1 MRHLDVSTLLP
12 GLYFGEPIELVV
24 RLIFIAWGSVLLY
37 LAIKKGVEPLL
48 LLPIG
53 LGMVLANIP
62 GIHLAKYIC
71 SDIAGS
77 LPESFKGFE
86 GLVNVVDFGSSIR
99 ICSPESTSFL
109 GWVYHLVVRS
119 EIGPILIFVGIG
131 ALSDFRALLAFPVGA
146 LIGSAAQL
154 GITVVTFTALAL
166 GFRLNEAMAIGIV
179 GGADGPT
186 TIYTAVNIAPHLV
199 GPLTIAVYSYI
210 ALVPVIQPPIIR
222 VLVPRRY
229 RAVEMPKPPAEIPT
243 TRILVFWLATLVIVG
258 ALVPAAFPLVA
269 ALALGNTVKELSSRF
284 GEVERYFKTMA
295 DPLLD
300 IATILTMLGVG
311 ATLSYDFLG
320 QYVLE
325 RTADAYLGFIFKAFT
340 ILALGLIAFVV
351 STVGGIL
358 FAWVLYTV
366 TKGKVNPVVG
376 CAGVSAVPIAARV
389 AQREAQLVKPGL
401 YILFH
406 ALGPN
411 VAGVIGTAI
420 VAGYY
425 ISYIKNFWTP

>member
-1 MRHLDVSTLLP
+1 VRSLDIGTLLP
-12 GLYFGEPIELVV
+12 GLYFGEPTELVV
-24 RLIFIAWGSVLLY
+24 RLIFIVWGSVLLY
-37 LAIKKGVEPLL
+37 LAIKRGVEPLL

-62 GIHLAKYIC
+62 GIHLARYVC
-71 SDIAGS
+71 SDIAGG
-77 LPESFKGFE
+77 LPEGYKGLE
-86 GLVNVVDFGSSIR
+86 GLVNVIDFGSSIR
-99 ICSPESTSFL
+99 ICSPESTSLL

-131 ALSDFRALLAFPVGA
+131 ALSDFRALLAFPIGA

-166 GFRLNEAMAIGIV
+166 GFRLNEAMAIGVV

-222 VLVPRRY
+222 ALVPRRY
-229 RAVEMPKPPAEIPT
+229 RAVEMPRPPTEIPAS
-243 TRILVFWLATLVIVG
+243 RILVFWLVTLAIVG
-258 ALVPAAFPLVA
+258 ALVPAAFPLIA
-269 ALALGNTVKELSSRF
+269 ALALGNIVKEISSKF

-325 RTADAYLGFIFKAFT
+325 RTAEAYLSFIVKAFT
-340 ILALGLIAFVV
+340 ILALGLIAFAV
-351 STVGGIL
+351 STVGGVL
-358 FAWVLYTV
+358 LAWLLYAV
-366 TKGKVNPVVG
+366 TRGKVNPVIG

-401 YILFH
+401 YVLFH

-425 ISYIKNFWTP
+425 ISYIKHFWIP

>member
-1 MRHLDVSTLLP
+1 MRRLDISALLP
-12 GLYFGEPIELVV
+12 GLYFGELTELAV

-37 LAIKKGVEPLL
+37 LAIRKGVEPLL

-53 LGMVLANIP
+53 LGMILANIP
-62 GIHLAKYIC
+62 GLHLARYVC
-71 SDIAGS
+71 SDIAGG
-77 LPESFKGFE
+77 LPESFRGFE
-86 GLVNVVDFGSSIR
+86 GLVNVIDFGSSIR
-99 ICSPESTSFL
+99 VCSPESTSLL

-146 LIGSAAQL
+146 LVGSAAQL
-154 GITVVTFTALAL
+154 GITAVTFIALSL
-166 GFRLNEAMAIGIV
+166 GFRLNEAMAIGVV

-222 VLVPRRY
+222 ALVPKKY
-229 RAVEMPKPPAEIPT
+229 RAIEMPKPPTEIPT

-269 ALALGNTVKELSSRF
+269 ALALGNIVKEISSRF

-325 RTADAYLGFIFKAFT
+325 GAADAYLSFILKAFT
-340 ILALGLIAFVV
+340 ILALGLIAFAV
-351 STVGGIL
+351 STVGGLL
-358 FAWVLYTV
+358 FAWALYTV
-366 TKGKVNPVVG
+366 TRGKVNPVIG
-376 CAGVSAVPIAARV
+376 CAGVSAVPIAARI
-389 AQREAQLVKPGL
+389 AQREAQLAKPGL

-425 ISYIKNFWTP
+425 ISYIKHFWTP

>member
-1 MRHLDVSTLLP
+1 MRPLDLGMLLP
-12 GLYFGEPIELVV
+12 GLYFGEPAELAV

-37 LAIKKGVEPLL
+37 LAIKRGVEPLL

-62 GIHLAKYIC
+62 GLHLARYVC
-71 SDIAGS
+71 SNVAGG
-77 LPESFKGFE
+77 LPESLRGLE
-86 GLVNVVDFGSSIR
+86 GLANIIDFGSYVR
-99 ICSPESTSFL
+99 VCSPESTSLL

-119 EIGPILIFVGIG
+119 EVGPIFIFVGIG

-154 GITVVTFTALAL
+154 GITAVTFTALAL
-166 GFRLNEAMAIGIV
+166 GFKLNEAMAIGIV

-222 VLVPRRY
+222 ALVPKRY
-229 RAVEMPKPPAEIPT
+229 RAIEMPKPPAEIPAS
-243 TRILVFWLATLVIVG
+243 RILAFWLTTLVVVS

-269 ALALGNTVKELSSRF
+269 ALALGNIVKEISGRF
-284 GEVERYFKTMA
+284 SEVERYFKTMA

-311 ATLSYDFLG
+311 ATLSYDFLS
-320 QYVLE
+320 QYVPE
-325 RTADAYLGFIFKAFT
+325 RAAEAYLGFIVKAFT
-340 ILALGLIAFVV
+340 ILALGLIAFAV

-358 FAWVLYTV
+358 FAWLLYVV
-366 TKGKVNPVVG
+366 TGGRVNPVIG

-389 AQREAQLVKPGL
+389 AQREVQLVKPGL
-401 YILFH
+401 YVLFH

-425 ISYIKNFWTP
+425 ISYIKHFWSP